1 MGNLQEN
8 GELEDR
14 EMDEIYICSRART
27 HIKMFING
35 ILKGL
40 NLQTQLWNLS
50 WNLYHLLLFGGLVI
64 GSENIGREK
73 IQQT

>member
-1 MGNLQEN
+1 VILLAKNRHNGLCVLLGWETQEMHSEFLMGNLQEN

-40 NLQTQLWNLS
+40 NLQTQL
-50 WNLYHLLLFGGLVI
+50 
-64 GSENIGREK
+64 
-73 IQQT
+73 